1 MRDRKQYPL
10 YGHNNWSLYNLRCF
24 DLLAWIKTVT
34 LASLIFLPHMLIA
47 ETQKEVIDKLEK
59 FEQKNIGN
67 LDPWDVADL
76 FGLTKV
82 RRPSEW
88 TSSKLLSL
96 PVPKSNK
103 QMSCLAGAL
112 YFEARGEPIQGQLA
126 VGEVI
131 LNRVEDTRYPSSIC
145 KVINQGTGR
154 RFACQFTY
162 TCDGKLETVNERKP
176 YEMALKIA
184 KILMTTHDG
193 KLTRGST
200 HYHSNYVN
208 PKWSKK
214 FERVAKF
221 GRHIFYR
228 QPMLVSQR

>member
-1 MRDRKQYPL
+1 M
-10 YGHNNWSLYNLRCF
+10 
-24 DLLAWIKTVT
+24 LAWIKTISV
-34 LASLIFLPHMLIA
+34 LCLVFLPQILSA
-47 ETQKEVIDKLEK
+47 DTQKKVIDKLEK

-67 LDPWDVADL
+67 LEPWDVAHL

-88 TSSKLLSL
+88 TSAKLLSL
-96 PVPKSNK
+96 PVPKSGK
-103 QMSCLAGAL
+103 QMSCLAEAL
-112 YFEARGEPIQGQLA
+112 YFEARGEPITGQLA

-131 LNRVEDTRYPSSIC
+131 LNRVEDSRYPSSIC

-162 TCDGKLETVNERKP
+162 TCDGKLETVHERKA
-176 YEMALKIA
+176 YEMALKLA
-184 KILMTTHDG
+184 KILITTHDR
-193 KLTRGST
+193 KLTKGST

-214 FERVAKF
+214 FERVAKY

-228 QPMLVSQR
+228 QPLLVSQR

>member
-1 MRDRKQYPL
+1 M
-10 YGHNNWSLYNLRCF
+10 
-24 DLLAWIKTVT
+24 LAWIKTVVVM
-34 LASLIFLPHMLIA
+34 SLVFLPQILVADTKSQAI
-47 ETQKEVIDKLEK
+47 VKLEK
-59 FEQKNIGN
+59 FEQKNIRN
-67 LDPWDVADL
+67 LDPWDVAHF

-96 PVPKSNK
+96 PVPKSDK
-103 QMSCLAGAL
+103 QMSCLAEAL
-112 YFEARGEPIQGQLA
+112 YFEARGEPIKGQLA

-131 LNRVEDTRYPSSIC
+131 LNRVEDARYPSSIC
-145 KVINQGTGR
+145 RVVNQGTGR

-162 TCDGKLETVNERKP
+162 TCDGKLETVHERKP
-176 YEMALKIA
+176 YEISLKIA
-184 KILMTTHDG
+184 KILMTTHDR
-193 KLTRGST
+193 KLTKGST
-200 HYHSNYVN
+200 HYHSNYVD

-228 QPMLVSQR
+228 QPILLSQR

>member
-1 MRDRKQYPL
+1 M
-10 YGHNNWSLYNLRCF
+10 
-24 DLLAWIKTVT
+24 LAWIKTVVVS
-34 LASLIFLPHMLIA
+34 SLIFLPQILA
-47 ETQKEVIDKLEK
+47 SDTQKETIDKLEK
-59 FEQKNIGN
+59 FEQKTISN
-67 LDPWDVADL
+67 LDSWDVAHF

-96 PVPKSNK
+96 PVPKSDK
-103 QMSCLAGAL
+103 QVSCLAEAL
-112 YFEARGEPIQGQLA
+112 YFEARGEPIKGQLA

-145 KVINQGTGR
+145 KVVNQGTGR

-162 TCDGKLETVNERKP
+162 TCDGKLETVHERKP

-184 KILMTTHDG
+184 KILMTTHDR

-200 HYHSNYVN
+200 HYHSNYVD

-228 QPMLVSQR
+228 QPILLSQR

>member
-1 MRDRKQYPL
+1 M
-10 YGHNNWSLYNLRCF
+10 
-24 DLLAWIKTVT
+24 LACIKTVMVAI
-34 LASLIFLPHMLIA
+34 LVFLPQMLVA
-47 ETQKEVIDKLEK
+47 DTQKEVIDKLEK
-59 FEQKNIGN
+59 LEQKNISN
-67 LDPWDVADL
+67 LDSWDVAHF

-82 RRPSEW
+82 RRPSDW

-96 PVPKSNK
+96 PVPKSDK
-103 QMSCLAGAL
+103 QMSCLAEAL
-112 YFEARGEPIQGQLA
+112 YFEARGEPIEGQLA

-145 KVINQGTGR
+145 KVVNQGTGR

-162 TCDGKLETVNERKP
+162 TCDGKLETVHERKP

-184 KILMTTHDG
+184 KILMTTHER

-221 GRHIFYR
+221 GRHIFYK

>member
-1 MRDRKQYPL
+1 MP
-10 YGHNNWSLYNLRCF
+10 
-24 DLLAWIKTVT
+24 AWIKTVMV
-34 LASLIFLPHMLIA
+34 ASLGFLPHILVA
-47 ETQKEVIDKLEK
+47 DTQKEVINKLEK
-59 FEQKNIGN
+59 FEQKNISK
-67 LDPWDVADL
+67 LDPWDVAHF

-82 RRPSEW
+82 RRPSDW
-88 TSSKLLSL
+88 TYSKLLSL
-96 PVPKSNK
+96 PVPKSDK
-103 QMSCLAGAL
+103 QMSCLAEAL
-112 YFEARGEPIQGQLA
+112 YFEARGEPIKGQLA

-131 LNRVEDTRYPSSIC
+131 LNRVEDRRYPSSIC
-145 KVINQGTGR
+145 KVVNQGTGR

-162 TCDGKLETVNERKP
+162 TCDGKLETVHERKP

-184 KILMTTHDG
+184 KILMTTHDR

-200 HYHSNYVN
+200 HYHSNYVD

-228 QPMLVSQR
+228 QPILLSQR

>member
-1 MRDRKQYPL
+1 M
-10 YGHNNWSLYNLRCF
+10 
-24 DLLAWIKTVT
+24 LAWIKTVT

-47 ETQKEVIDKLEK
+47 ETKKEVIDKLEK

-103 QMSCLAGAL
+103 QMSCLAEAL
-112 YFEARGEPIQGQLA
+112 YFEARGEPIKGQLA

-162 TCDGKLETVNERKP
+162 TCDGKLETVHERKP

>member
-1 MRDRKQYPL
+1 M
-10 YGHNNWSLYNLRCF
+10 
-24 DLLAWIKTVT
+24 LAWIKTVVV
-34 LASLIFLPHMLIA
+34 ASLIFLPQILA
-47 ETQKEVIDKLEK
+47 SDTQKETIDKLEK
-59 FEQKNIGN
+59 FEQKTISN
-67 LDPWDVADL
+67 LDSWDVAHF

-96 PVPKSNK
+96 PVPKSDK
-103 QMSCLAGAL
+103 QVSCLAEAL
-112 YFEARGEPIQGQLA
+112 YFEARGEPIKGQLA

-145 KVINQGTGR
+145 KVVNQGTGR

-162 TCDGKLETVNERKP
+162 TCDGKLETVHERKP
-176 YEMALKIA
+176 YEMALKVA
-184 KILMTTHDG
+184 KILLTTHER

-228 QPMLVSQR
+228 QPILLSQR

>member
-1 MRDRKQYPL
+1 MPP
-10 YGHNNWSLYNLRCF
+10 
-24 DLLAWIKTVT
+24 WIKTVVV
-34 LASLIFLPHMLIA
+34 ASLVFLPHTLSADI
-47 ETQKEVIDKLEK
+47 QKQVINKLEK
-59 FEQKNIGN
+59 FEQKNISN
-67 LDPWDVADL
+67 LDPWDVAHF

-82 RRPSEW
+82 RRPSDW
-88 TSSKLLSL
+88 TYSKLLSL
-96 PVPKSNK
+96 PVPKSDK
-103 QMSCLAGAL
+103 QMSCLAEAL
-112 YFEARGEPIQGQLA
+112 YFEARGEPIKGQLA

-131 LNRVEDTRYPSSIC
+131 LNRVEDRRYPSSIC
-145 KVINQGTGR
+145 KVVNQGTGR

-162 TCDGKLETVNERKP
+162 TCDGKLETVHERKP

-184 KILMTTHDG
+184 KILMTTHDR

-200 HYHSNYVN
+200 HYHSNYVD

-228 QPMLVSQR
+228 QPILLSQR

>member
-1 MRDRKQYPL
+1 MV
-10 YGHNNWSLYNLRCF
+10 
-24 DLLAWIKTVT
+24 IV
-34 LASLIFLPHMLIA
+34 ASLVFLPQILVADI
-47 ETQKEVIDKLEK
+47 QKEVIDKLEK
-59 FEQKNIGN
+59 FEQKNISN
-67 LDPWDVADL
+67 LDPWDVAHF

-96 PVPKSNK
+96 PVPKSDK
-103 QMSCLAGAL
+103 QMSCLAEAL
-112 YFEARGEPIQGQLA
+112 YFEARGEPIKGQLA

-131 LNRVEDTRYPSSIC
+131 LNRVEDMRYPSSIC
-145 KVINQGTGR
+145 KVVNQGTGR

-162 TCDGKLETVNERKP
+162 TCDGKLETVKERKP
-176 YEMALKIA
+176 YEIALKIA
-184 KILMTTHDG
+184 KILMTTHDR

-214 FERVAKF
+214 FKRVAKF

-228 QPMLVSQR
+228 QPILLSQR

>member
-1 MRDRKQYPL
+1 M
-10 YGHNNWSLYNLRCF
+10 
-24 DLLAWIKTVT
+24 LAWIKTVT
-34 LASLIFLPHMLIA
+34 VASLIFFPHILIS

-59 FEQKNIGN
+59 FERKNISN
-67 LDPWDVADL
+67 LDPWDVAHL

-96 PVPKSNK
+96 PVPKSDK
-103 QMSCLAGAL
+103 QMSCLAEAL
-112 YFEARGEPIQGQLA
+112 YFEARGEPIEGQLA

-162 TCDGKLETVNERKP
+162 TCDGKLETVNERRP
-176 YEMALKIA
+176 YEVALKIA
-184 KILMTTHDG
+184 KILMTTHDRR
-193 KLTRGST
+193 LTRGST

>member
-1 MRDRKQYPL
+1 MVAIL
-10 YGHNNWSLYNLRCF
+10 
-24 DLLAWIKTVT
+24 V
-34 LASLIFLPHMLIA
+34 FLPQMLVA
-47 ETQKEVIDKLEK
+47 DTQKEVIDKLEK
-59 FEQKNIGN
+59 LEQKNISN
-67 LDPWDVADL
+67 LDSWDVAHF

-82 RRPSEW
+82 RRPSDW

-96 PVPKSNK
+96 PVPKSDK
-103 QMSCLAGAL
+103 QMSCLVEAL

-131 LNRVEDTRYPSSIC
+131 LNRVEDTRYPNSIC
-145 KVINQGTGR
+145 KVVNQGTGR

-162 TCDGKLETVNERKP
+162 TCDGKLETVHERKP

-184 KILMTTHDG
+184 KILMTTHDR

-228 QPMLVSQR
+228 QPILLSQR

>member
-1 MRDRKQYPL
+1 ML
-10 YGHNNWSLYNLRCF
+10 G
-24 DLLAWIKTVT
+24 WIKTAMV
-34 LASLIFLPHMLIA
+34 ASLVFLPQILVA
-47 ETQKEVIDKLEK
+47 DTQKEVIDKLKK
-59 FEQKNIGN
+59 FEQKNISN
-67 LDPWDVADL
+67 LDPWDVAHF

-96 PVPKSNK
+96 PVPKSDK
-103 QMSCLAGAL
+103 QMSCLAEAL
-112 YFEARGEPIQGQLA
+112 YFEARGEPIKGQLA

-131 LNRVEDTRYPSSIC
+131 LNRVDDARYPSSIC
-145 KVINQGTGR
+145 KVVNQGTGR

-162 TCDGKLETVNERKP
+162 TCDGKLETLHERKP

-184 KILMTTHDG
+184 KILMTTHDK

-228 QPMLVSQR
+228 QPILLSQR

>member
-1 MRDRKQYPL
+1 MIQHKV
-10 YGHNNWSLYNLRCF
+10 F
-24 DLLAWIKTVT
+24 ILLAWIKTVT
-34 LASLIFLPHMLIA
+34 IASLILLPHILIA

-59 FEQKNIGN
+59 YEQKNISK
-67 LDPWDVADL
+67 LDPWDVAHL
-76 FGLTKV
+76 FGLTIV
-82 RRPSEW
+82 RSPSEW
-88 TSSKLLSL
+88 NSSKLRSL

-103 QMSCLAGAL
+103 QMSCLAEAL
-112 YFEARGEPIQGQLA
+112 YFEARGEPIKGQLA

-162 TCDGKLETVNERKP
+162 TCDGKLETVHERKP

-184 KILMTTHDG
+184 KILMTTHDRR
-193 KLTRGST
+193 LTRGST

-208 PKWSKK
+208 PRWSKK

>member
-1 MRDRKQYPL
+1 M
-10 YGHNNWSLYNLRCF
+10 
-24 DLLAWIKTVT
+24 LAWIKTVVV
-34 LASLIFLPHMLIA
+34 ASLIFLPQILA
-47 ETQKEVIDKLEK
+47 SDTQKETIDKLEK
-59 FEQKNIGN
+59 FEQKNISN
-67 LDPWDVADL
+67 LDSWDVAHF

-96 PVPKSNK
+96 PVPKSDK
-103 QMSCLAGAL
+103 QVSCLAEAL
-112 YFEARGEPIQGQLA
+112 YFEARGEPIKGQLA

-131 LNRVEDTRYPSSIC
+131 LNRVEDARYPSSIC
-145 KVINQGTGR
+145 KVVNQGTGR

-162 TCDGKLETVNERKP
+162 TCDGKLETVHERKP

-184 KILMTTHDG
+184 KILMTTHDR
-193 KLTRGST
+193 KLTKGST
-200 HYHSNYVN
+200 HYHSNYVD

-228 QPMLVSQR
+228 QPILLSQR

>member
-1 MRDRKQYPL
+1 MRL
-10 YGHNNWSLYNLRCF
+10 VHNIRYF
-24 DLLAWIKTVT
+24 DLLTWIKTISV
-34 LASLIFLPHMLIA
+34 LCLVFLPQILSA
-47 ETQKEVIDKLEK
+47 DTQKKVIDKLEK

-67 LDPWDVADL
+67 LEPWDVAHL

-88 TSSKLLSL
+88 TSAKLLSL
-96 PVPKSNK
+96 PVPKSGK
-103 QMSCLAGAL
+103 QMSCLAEAL
-112 YFEARGEPIQGQLA
+112 YFEARGEPITGQLA

-131 LNRVEDTRYPSSIC
+131 LNRVEDSRYPSSIC

-162 TCDGKLETVNERKP
+162 TCDGKLETVHERKA
-176 YEMALKIA
+176 YEMALKLA
-184 KILMTTHDG
+184 KILITTHDR
-193 KLTRGST
+193 KLTKGST

-214 FERVAKF
+214 FERVAKY

-228 QPMLVSQR
+228 QPLLVSQR

>member
-1 MRDRKQYPL
+1 M
-10 YGHNNWSLYNLRCF
+10 SL
-24 DLLAWIKTVT
+24 V
-34 LASLIFLPHMLIA
+34 FLPQILVADTESQAI
-47 ETQKEVIDKLEK
+47 VKLEK
-59 FEQKNIGN
+59 FEQKNIRN
-67 LDPWDVADL
+67 LDPWDVAHF

-96 PVPKSNK
+96 PVPKSDK
-103 QMSCLAGAL
+103 QMSCLAEAL
-112 YFEARGEPIQGQLA
+112 YFEARGEPIKGQLA

-131 LNRVEDTRYPSSIC
+131 LNRVEDARYPSSIC
-145 KVINQGTGR
+145 RVVNQGTGR

-162 TCDGKLETVNERKP
+162 TCDGKLETVHERNP
-176 YEMALKIA
+176 YEISLKIA
-184 KILMTTHDG
+184 KILMTTHDR

-200 HYHSNYVN
+200 HYHSNYVD

-228 QPMLVSQR
+228 QPILLSQR

>member
-1 MRDRKQYPL
+1 M
-10 YGHNNWSLYNLRCF
+10 
-24 DLLAWIKTVT
+24 LAWIKTVT

-103 QMSCLAGAL
+103 QMSCLAEAL

-145 KVINQGTGR
+145 RVINQGTGR

-162 TCDGKLETVNERKP
+162 TCDGKLETVHERKP

-208 PKWSKK
+208 PKWSKR

-228 QPMLVSQR
+228 QPLLVSQR

>member
-1 MRDRKQYPL
+1 M
-10 YGHNNWSLYNLRCF
+10 
-24 DLLAWIKTVT
+24 LAWIKTVT

-67 LDPWDVADL
+67 LDPWDVAHL

-103 QMSCLAGAL
+103 QMSCLAEAL
-112 YFEARGEPIQGQLA
+112 YFEARGEPIKGQLA

-162 TCDGKLETVNERKP
+162 TCDGKLETVHERKP

>member
-1 MRDRKQYPL
+1 MP
-10 YGHNNWSLYNLRCF
+10 
-24 DLLAWIKTVT
+24 AWIKTVVV
-34 LASLIFLPHMLIA
+34 ASLVFLPQILVA
-47 ETQKEVIDKLEK
+47 DTQKKVIDKLEK
-59 FEQKNIGN
+59 FERKNISN
-67 LDPWDVADL
+67 LDPWDVAHL

-103 QMSCLAGAL
+103 QMSCLAEAL
-112 YFEARGEPIQGQLA
+112 YFEARGEPIKGQLA

-162 TCDGKLETVNERKP
+162 TCDGKLETVHERKP
-176 YEMALKIA
+176 YETALKIA
-184 KILMTTHDG
+184 KILMTTHNR

>member
-1 MRDRKQYPL
+1 M
-10 YGHNNWSLYNLRCF
+10 
-24 DLLAWIKTVT
+24 LAWIKTVT
-34 LASLIFLPHMLIA
+34 LASLIFLPHILIA

-103 QMSCLAGAL
+103 QMSCLAEAL

-131 LNRVEDTRYPSSIC
+131 LNRVEDMRYPSSIC
-145 KVINQGTGR
+145 KVISQGTGR

-162 TCDGKLETVNERKP
+162 TCDGKLETVHERKP

-214 FERVAKF
+214 FKRVAKF

>member
-1 MRDRKQYPL
+1 M
-10 YGHNNWSLYNLRCF
+10 
-24 DLLAWIKTVT
+24 LAWIKTV
-34 LASLIFLPHMLIA
+34 LVAILIFLPQILA
-47 ETQKEVIDKLEK
+47 SDTQKETIDKLEK
-59 FEQKNIGN
+59 FEQKTISN
-67 LDPWDVADL
+67 LDSWDVAHF

-96 PVPKSNK
+96 PVPKSDK
-103 QMSCLAGAL
+103 QVSCLAEAL
-112 YFEARGEPIQGQLA
+112 YFEARGEPIKGQLA

-131 LNRVEDTRYPSSIC
+131 LNRVEDRRYPSSIC
-145 KVINQGTGR
+145 KVVNQGTGR

-162 TCDGKLETVNERKP
+162 TCDGKLETVHERKP

-184 KILMTTHDG
+184 KILMTTHDR

-200 HYHSNYVN
+200 HYHSNYVD
-208 PKWSKK
+208 PEWSKK

-228 QPMLVSQR
+228 QPILLSQR

>member
-1 MRDRKQYPL
+1 M
-10 YGHNNWSLYNLRCF
+10 SL
-24 DLLAWIKTVT
+24 V
-34 LASLIFLPHMLIA
+34 FLPQILVADTESQAI
-47 ETQKEVIDKLEK
+47 VKLEK
-59 FEQKNIGN
+59 FEQKNIRN
-67 LDPWDVADL
+67 LDPWDVAHF

-96 PVPKSNK
+96 PVPKSDK
-103 QMSCLAGAL
+103 QMSCLAEAL
-112 YFEARGEPIQGQLA
+112 YFEARGEPIKGQLA

-131 LNRVEDTRYPSSIC
+131 LNRVEDARYPSSIC
-145 KVINQGTGR
+145 RVVNQGTGR

-162 TCDGKLETVNERKP
+162 TCDGKLETVHERKP
-176 YEMALKIA
+176 YEISLKIA
-184 KILMTTHDG
+184 KILMTTHDR

-228 QPMLVSQR
+228 QPILLSQR

>member
-1 MRDRKQYPL
+1 MHL
-10 YGHNNWSLYNLRCF
+10 VHNIRYF
-24 DLLAWIKTVT
+24 DLLAWIKTITV
-34 LASLIFLPHMLIA
+34 LCLVFLPQMLSA
-47 ETQKEVIDKLEK
+47 DTQKKVIDKLEK

-67 LDPWDVADL
+67 LEPWDVAHL

-88 TSSKLLSL
+88 TSAKLLSL
-96 PVPKSNK
+96 PVPKSGK
-103 QMSCLAGAL
+103 QMSCLAEAL
-112 YFEARGEPIQGQLA
+112 YFEARGEPITGQLA

-131 LNRVEDTRYPSSIC
+131 LNRVEDSRYPSSIC

-162 TCDGKLETVNERKP
+162 TCDGKLETVHERKA
-176 YEMALKIA
+176 YEMALKLA
-184 KILMTTHDG
+184 KILITTHDR
-193 KLTRGST
+193 KLTKGST

-214 FERVAKF
+214 FERVAKY

-228 QPMLVSQR
+228 QPLLVSQR

>member
-1 MRDRKQYPL
+1 LQ
-10 YGHNNWSLYNLRCF
+10 
-24 DLLAWIKTVT
+24 AWIKTVT
-34 LASLIFLPHMLIA
+34 VASLIFLPHILIA

-59 FEQKNIGN
+59 FEQKNISK
-67 LDPWDVADL
+67 LDPWDVAHF

-82 RRPSEW
+82 RRPSDW
-88 TSSKLLSL
+88 TYSKLLSL
-96 PVPKSNK
+96 PVPKSDK
-103 QMSCLAGAL
+103 QMSCLAEAL
-112 YFEARGEPIQGQLA
+112 YFEARGEPIKGQLA

-131 LNRVEDTRYPSSIC
+131 LNRVEDRRYPSSIC
-145 KVINQGTGR
+145 KVVNQGTGR

-162 TCDGKLETVNERKP
+162 TCDGKLETVHERKP

-228 QPMLVSQR
+228 QPILLSQR

>member
-1 MRDRKQYPL
+1 MP
-10 YGHNNWSLYNLRCF
+10 
-24 DLLAWIKTVT
+24 AWIKTVVVV
-34 LASLIFLPHMLIA
+34 SLIFFPQILIA
-47 ETQKEVIDKLEK
+47 DTQKKFIDKLEK
-59 FEQKNIGN
+59 FEQKNISN
-67 LDPWDVADL
+67 LDPWDVAHF
-76 FGLTKV
+76 FGMTKV

-88 TSSKLLSL
+88 TSLKLLSL
-96 PVPKSNK
+96 PVPKSDK
-103 QMSCLAGAL
+103 QMSCLAEAL
-112 YFEARGEPIQGQLA
+112 YFEARGEPIKGQLA

-131 LNRVEDTRYPSSIC
+131 LNRVEDRRYPSSIC
-145 KVINQGTGR
+145 KVVNQGTGR

-162 TCDGKLETVNERKP
+162 TCDGKLETVHERKP

-184 KILMTTHDG
+184 KILMTTHDR

-200 HYHSNYVN
+200 HYHSNYVD

-228 QPMLVSQR
+228 QPILLSQR

>member
-1 MRDRKQYPL
+1 
-10 YGHNNWSLYNLRCF
+10 
-24 DLLAWIKTVT
+24 
-34 LASLIFLPHMLIA
+34 LPHMLIA
-47 ETQKEVIDKLEK
+47 ETKKEVIDKLEK

-103 QMSCLAGAL
+103 QISCLAEAL

-131 LNRVEDTRYPSSIC
+131 LNRVKDTRYPSSIC

-162 TCDGKLETVNERKP
+162 TCDGKLETVHERKP

-208 PKWSKK
+208 PKWSKR

-228 QPMLVSQR
+228 QPLLVSQR

>member
-1 MRDRKQYPL
+1 M
-10 YGHNNWSLYNLRCF
+10 
-24 DLLAWIKTVT
+24 LAWIKTVMVAI
-34 LASLIFLPHMLIA
+34 LVFLPQMLVA
-47 ETQKEVIDKLEK
+47 DTQKEVIDKLEK
-59 FEQKNIGN
+59 FEQKNISN
-67 LDPWDVADL
+67 LDPWDVAHF

-82 RRPSEW
+82 RRPSDW

-96 PVPKSNK
+96 PVPKSDK
-103 QMSCLAGAL
+103 QMSCLAEAL
-112 YFEARGEPIQGQLA
+112 YFEARGEPIEGQLA

-145 KVINQGTGR
+145 KVVNQGTGR

-162 TCDGKLETVNERKP
+162 TCDGKLETLHERKP

-184 KILMTTHDG
+184 KILMTTHDR

-208 PKWSKK
+208 PKWSKN

-228 QPMLVSQR
+228 QPILLSQR

>member
-1 MRDRKQYPL
+1 L
-10 YGHNNWSLYNLRCF
+10 
-24 DLLAWIKTVT
+24 V
-34 LASLIFLPHMLIA
+34 FLPQILSA
-47 ETQKEVIDKLEK
+47 DTQKKVIDKLEK

-67 LDPWDVADL
+67 LEPWDVAHL

-88 TSSKLLSL
+88 TSAKLLSL
-96 PVPKSNK
+96 PVPKSGK
-103 QMSCLAGAL
+103 QMSCLAEAL
-112 YFEARGEPIQGQLA
+112 YFEARGEPITGQLA

-131 LNRVEDTRYPSSIC
+131 LNRVEDSRYPSSIC

-162 TCDGKLETVNERKP
+162 TCDGKLETVHERKA
-176 YEMALKIA
+176 YEMALKLA
-184 KILMTTHDG
+184 KILITTHDR
-193 KLTRGST
+193 KLTKGST

-214 FERVAKF
+214 FERVAKY

-228 QPMLVSQR
+228 QPLLVSQR

>member
-1 MRDRKQYPL
+1 MP
-10 YGHNNWSLYNLRCF
+10 
-24 DLLAWIKTVT
+24 AWIKTVVV
-34 LASLIFLPHMLIA
+34 ASLVFLPQILVA
-47 ETQKEVIDKLEK
+47 DTQKQVIDMLEK
-59 FEQKNIGN
+59 FEQKNIRN
-67 LDPWDVADL
+67 LDPWDVAHF

-96 PVPKSNK
+96 PVPKSDK
-103 QMSCLAGAL
+103 QMSCLAEAL
-112 YFEARGEPIQGQLA
+112 YFEARGEPIKGQLA

-131 LNRVEDTRYPSSIC
+131 LNRVEDRRYPSSIC
-145 KVINQGTGR
+145 KVVNQGTGR

-162 TCDGKLETVNERKP
+162 TCDGKLESVNERKP

-184 KILMTTHDG
+184 KILMTTHDR
-193 KLTRGST
+193 KMTKGST

-228 QPMLVSQR
+228 QPILLSQR

>member
-1 MRDRKQYPL
+1 MRL
-10 YGHNNWSLYNLRCF
+10 VHNIRYF
-24 DLLAWIKTVT
+24 DLLAWIKTITV
-34 LASLIFLPHMLIA
+34 LCLVFLPQILIA
-47 ETQKEVIDKLEK
+47 DTQKKVIDKLEK

-67 LDPWDVADL
+67 LEPWDVAHL

-88 TSSKLLSL
+88 TSAKLLSL
-96 PVPKSNK
+96 PVPKSGK
-103 QMSCLAGAL
+103 QMSCLAEAL
-112 YFEARGEPIQGQLA
+112 YFEARGEPITGQLA

-131 LNRVEDTRYPSSIC
+131 LNRVEDSRYPSSIC

-162 TCDGKLETVNERKP
+162 TCDGKLETVHERKA
-176 YEMALKIA
+176 YEMALKLA
-184 KILMTTHDG
+184 KILITTHDG
-193 KLTRGST
+193 KLTKGST

-214 FERVAKF
+214 FERVAKY

-228 QPMLVSQR
+228 QPLLVSQR

>member
-1 MRDRKQYPL
+1 M
-10 YGHNNWSLYNLRCF
+10 
-24 DLLAWIKTVT
+24 VV
-34 LASLIFLPHMLIA
+34 SLIFLPQILVA
-47 ETQKEVIDKLEK
+47 DTQKKFIDKLEK
-59 FEQKNIGN
+59 FEQKNISN
-67 LDPWDVADL
+67 LDPWDVAHF
-76 FGLTKV
+76 FGMTKV

-103 QMSCLAGAL
+103 QMSCLAEAL
-112 YFEARGEPIQGQLA
+112 YFEARGEPIKGQLA

-162 TCDGKLETVNERKP
+162 TCDGKLETVHERQP

-184 KILMTTHDG
+184 KILLTTHDR
-193 KLTRGST
+193 KLTKGST

-214 FERVAKF
+214 FQRVARF

-228 QPMLVSQR
+228 QPLLVSQR

>member
-1 MRDRKQYPL
+1 MHL
-10 YGHNNWSLYNLRCF
+10 VHNIRYF
-24 DLLAWIKTVT
+24 DLLAWIKTISV
-34 LASLIFLPHMLIA
+34 LCLVFLPQILSA
-47 ETQKEVIDKLEK
+47 DTQKKVIDKLEK

-67 LDPWDVADL
+67 LEPWDVAHL

-88 TSSKLLSL
+88 TSAKLLSL
-96 PVPKSNK
+96 PVPKSGK
-103 QMSCLAGAL
+103 QMSCLAEAL
-112 YFEARGEPIQGQLA
+112 YFEARGEPITGQLA

-131 LNRVEDTRYPSSIC
+131 LNRVEDSRYPSSIC

-162 TCDGKLETVNERKP
+162 TCDGKLETVHERKA
-176 YEMALKIA
+176 YEMALKLA
-184 KILMTTHDG
+184 KILITTHDR
-193 KLTRGST
+193 KLTKGST

-208 PKWSKK
+208 PIWSKK
-214 FERVAKF
+214 FERVAKY
-221 GRHIFYR
+221 GRHIFYK